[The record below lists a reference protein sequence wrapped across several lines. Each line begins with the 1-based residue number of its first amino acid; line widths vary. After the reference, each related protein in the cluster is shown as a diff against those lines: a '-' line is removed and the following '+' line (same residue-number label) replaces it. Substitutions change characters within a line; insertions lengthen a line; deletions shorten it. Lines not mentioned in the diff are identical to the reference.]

1 MPRTSRRVTVHSLTL
16 REIEVVRVVDL
27 TPGMR
32 RITLGDGQLRVRNG
46 AGTGTTTLL
55 RDAVE
60 DGA

>member
-16 REIEVVRVVDL
+16 REVEVVRVVDL

-32 RITLGDGQLRVRNG
+32 RITLGDGQLPARDG
-46 AGTGTTTLL
+46 AWTGTITLL

-60 DGA
+60 DDA